1 MKWNKICH
9 GAQRALLQMA
19 WKCESGLQSAPSH
32 QRYQQRQQ
40 IRAVRVCGF
49 TCDFRAIKWGIVHF
63 CGTLVYSWLLR
74 TLNGSSWLFHFALFH
89 LYHTSPPRGKE
100 SCLQKSLL
108 LSSSVTNWILLRRH
122 TEGNIVIYRKR
133 KWRLGTH
140 SCACPIFLMLMWHN
154 RSHLQH
160 QANKQTLWLRSGM
173 ISRLYSVFC
182 WTGCC
187 LKVIISCRLRITV
200 SFKTAENNDFQ
211 IRPAWFFFSYWISLW
226 VYYWLT
232 EWSASIKSL
241 LLCVKCLSGCS
252 LCIKAT
258 L

>member
-1 MKWNKICH
+1 MRNCTFLWYSCLFMIVEDTK
-9 GAQRALLQMA
+9 RLLVA
-19 WKCESGLQSAPSH
+19 FPLCFVPLVSH
-32 QRYQQRQQ
+32 
-40 IRAVRVCGF
+40 I
-49 TCDFRAIKWGIVHF
+49 
-63 CGTLVYSWLLR
+63 
-74 TLNGSSWLFHFALFH
+74 
-89 LYHTSPPRGKE
+89 TSPGKR
-100 SCLQKSLL
+100 KLL
-108 LSSSVTNWILLRRH
+108 TEEFAFVLLCDKLWILLRRH